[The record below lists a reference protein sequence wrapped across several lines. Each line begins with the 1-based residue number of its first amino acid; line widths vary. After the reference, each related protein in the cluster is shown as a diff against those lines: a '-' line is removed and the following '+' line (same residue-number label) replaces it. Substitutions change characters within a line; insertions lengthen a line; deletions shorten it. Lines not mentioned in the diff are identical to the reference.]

1 MRRVRGAR
9 AAAAEASVGGAAGGG
24 EEIGVLEATDEV
36 VAVVNAEA
44 IKEQRQ
50 SLQAKR
56 EVGEPRA
63 THTPSGTE
71 QQPPTG

>member
-9 AAAAEASVGGAAGGG
+9 AAAAEASVGGAEGGG
-24 EEIGVLEATDEV
+24 EKIGGLEATDEV

-50 SLQAKR
+50 S
-56 EVGEPRA
+56 
-63 THTPSGTE
+63 
-71 QQPPTG
+71 